1 MVLWLT
7 NPKSFFLAL
16 KSLPDRSFS
25 TTSDQLFH
33 LSFTMFDYF
42 FFKWLCS
49 ITSQEFRA
57 FLGLFCSLTPKVNL
71 VTLIFF
77 RESFKHTSSANIEI
91 FWKTVLRYI
100 FCKLQKSHSPK
111 LPKYYP
117 ETFYGFYFV
126 FPLINILIFFYP
138 NKEGIVEFV
147 FAQLNVWVISR
158 ICAGFTCKWDLD
170 FMVELCTSAAHSVDR
185 MQMQS

>member
-7 NPKSFFLAL
+7 NPKSFFLVL

-91 FWKTVLRYI
+91 FP
-100 FCKLQKSHSPK
+100 KLFWDMFFATYKSHIRQNCQNIIQR
-111 LPKYYP
+111 L
-117 ETFYGFYFV
+117 FMV
-126 FPLINILIFFYP
+126 FIIVFQLINILIFFTP
-138 NKEGIVEFV
+138 IKKG
-147 FAQLNVWVISR
+147 
-158 ICAGFTCKWDLD
+158 
-170 FMVELCTSAAHSVDR
+170 
-185 MQMQS
+185 

>member
-1 MVLWLT
+1 M
-7 NPKSFFLAL
+7 
-16 KSLPDRSFS
+16 
-25 TTSDQLFH
+25 
-33 LSFTMFDYF
+33 
-42 FFKWLCS
+42 
-49 ITSQEFRA
+49 
-57 FLGLFCSLTPKVNL
+57 NL

-126 FPLINILIFFYP
+126 FQLINILIFFYP

-170 FMVELCTSAAHSVDR
+170 FHGGTLHICGSFCRQDANAKLAKKYKEFSYLKPGWDCTVKINSFTFLIQCLIIFFEVALFNNITGI
-185 MQMQS
+185 

>member
-1 MVLWLT
+1 M
-7 NPKSFFLAL
+7 
-16 KSLPDRSFS
+16 
-25 TTSDQLFH
+25 
-33 LSFTMFDYF
+33 
-42 FFKWLCS
+42 
-49 ITSQEFRA
+49 
-57 FLGLFCSLTPKVNL
+57 NL
-71 VTLIFF
+71 MTLIFF

-126 FPLINILIFFYP
+126 FQLINILIFFYP

-147 FAQLNVWVISR
+147 FAQLNVWVMKASVQDSQASEIL
-158 ICAGFTCKWDLD
+158 T
-170 FMVELCTSAAHSVDR
+170 FMVELLELRLILQTGCKCKATQEVQGVFIFKTWLGLHC
-185 MQMQS
+185 